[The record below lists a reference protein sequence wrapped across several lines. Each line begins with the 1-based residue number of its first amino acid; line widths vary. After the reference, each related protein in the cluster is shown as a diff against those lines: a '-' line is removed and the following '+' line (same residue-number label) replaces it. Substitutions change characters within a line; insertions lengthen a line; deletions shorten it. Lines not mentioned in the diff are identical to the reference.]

1 MQRAARWLS
10 RQNITPNQISLASI
24 VFAALAALC
33 LVRLSTAEAVAVWP
47 LSLMAVFFILCRA
60 LCNMF
65 DGMFA
70 VEGGKKTASGELFND
85 IPDRIADPLII
96 VSAGYAATVASWAP
110 ELGWCAGLLAVMTA
124 YVRTLARSIGAPPD
138 FRGPMSKVPRMALIA
153 IAVLLTPLESLFWQ
167 RGTLLFLAL
176 LIIAAGCVV
185 TIWNRAYFAYRYLEG
200 KTGV

>member
-65 DGMFA
+65 DGMVA

-96 VSAGYAATVASWAP
+96 VSAGYAADRR
-110 ELGWCAGLLAVMTA
+110 ELGAGTRMVRRPLGGDDCLCSYAGKKHRRAPRFPRSHVQGPPHGADCDCGPPGTA
-124 YVRTLARSIGAPPD
+124 
-138 FRGPMSKVPRMALIA
+138 
-153 IAVLLTPLESLFWQ
+153 
-167 RGTLLFLAL
+167 
-176 LIIAAGCVV
+176 
-185 TIWNRAYFAYRYLEG
+185 
-200 KTGV
+200 